1 MSMYRKF
8 VEKVEGQIEKQR
20 QLDKIKNIKEVK
32 KLNINQI
39 EEAAKRLKS
48 RAVTDKEK
56 LEAQLL
62 EDLII
67 IVKDIKKDLQIS
79 RYPMDIEHKIFPQ
92 AKKKEE

>member
-1 MSMYRKF
+1 M
-8 VEKVEGQIEKQR
+8 
-20 QLDKIKNIKEVK
+20 
-32 KLNINQI
+32 NINQI

-67 IVKDIKKDLQIS
+67 IVKDIKKDL
-79 RYPMDIEHKIFPQ
+79 YPMDIEHKIFPQ